1 MIKFNC
7 KNGSFEIQS
16 SSETRFYNDAGNKI
30 KNLTILASSQNINID
45 KIEEILVDS
54 GAVDSFSIVNELNGC
69 IIGEYSGYKLTN
81 ITKSTQG
88 NSAFIQINYTKED

>member
-16 SSETRFYNDAGNKI
+16 SSETRFYNNEGKKI
-30 KNLTILASSQNINID
+30 KNLNILVSNQNINID
-45 KIEEILVDS
+45 KIEEILTDS
-54 GAVDSFSIVNELNGC
+54 GVVDSFNIVNELNGC
-69 IIGEYSGYKLTN
+69 IIGEYSGYKLTS